1 MALMDMVITVIM
13 DYGLFF
19 SPNICIIYDTLWPS
33 MDMIMAINTDKQNAY
48 WKIERD
54 VDKLNW

>member
-1 MALMDMVITVIM
+1 MA
-13 DYGLFF
+13 FF
-19 SPNICIIYDTLWPS
+19 LSPNICIIYDTLWPS

-54 VDKLNW
+54 LDKLNW